1 MLCSATSLF
10 SPSNT
15 LSVHIQMDLI
25 HLCIYAALRWEHQAR
40 VWPHSQL
47 ATKQPPLPFPAPSL
61 HTNQILPQLNF
72 SLVCYMPIVLIS
84 VLFSHWSLTFLKS
97 RKIPPSFSPWKAH
110 PPILDSSSFD
120 FWNLSLS
127 LPSCI
132 ILAVC
137 STLLSLKFL
146 ILKNGE
152 NFANRQMQ
160 SPLSTFSEQSTSP

>member
-1 MLCSATSLF
+1 MVAVWGCFMEEVLLE
-10 SPSNT
+10 
-15 LSVHIQMDLI
+15 MDLI
-25 HLCIYAALRWEHQAR
+25 HLCVYAALRWEHQAL
-40 VWPHSQL
+40 VGPHSQL

-61 HTNQILPQLNF
+61 HTNQILLQPNF
-72 SLVCYMPIVLIS
+72 SLVCYMAIVLIS
-84 VLFSHWSLTFLKS
+84 VVFSHWSLMYLKS
-97 RKIPPSFSPWKAH
+97 RKIPPSFLPWKAH
-110 PPILDSSSFD
+110 PPILDSSSFG

-146 ILKNGE
+146 IIKNGE

>member
-25 HLCIYAALRWEHQAR
+25 HLCILWEHQAQ
-40 VWPHSQL
+40 VWPHFQL
-47 ATKQPPLPFPAPSL
+47 ATKQPPLTFPTPSL
-61 HTNQILPQLNF
+61 HTNQILPQMNF
-72 SLVCYMPIVLIS
+72 SLVCYIPIVLIS
-84 VLFSHWSLTFLKS
+84 VLFAHWSLMFFKS
-97 RKIPPSFSPWKAH
+97 RKIPPSFLPWKTH

-137 STLLSLKFL
+137 SSLLSLKFL

>member
-25 HLCIYAALRWEHQAR
+25 HLCILWEHQAQ
-40 VWPHSQL
+40 VWPHFQL
-47 ATKQPPLPFPAPSL
+47 ATKQPPLTFPTLSL
-61 HTNQILPQLNF
+61 HTNQILPQMNF
-72 SLVCYMPIVLIS
+72 SLVCYIPIVLIS
-84 VLFSHWSLTFLKS
+84 VLFAHWSLMFFKS
-97 RKIPPSFSPWKAH
+97 RKIPPSFLPWKTH

-137 STLLSLKFL
+137 SSLLSLKFL